1 MYEYFIRTN
10 IYRNRSELFLQY
22 KKNLMYQT
30 GAFNHIGLP
39 PKMNHIRCHILGQPK
54 YSTRAIILKMS
65 SDINWDVFKVF
76 CCSLSS
82 ASFSWKYS
90 LPLEVSLFVLTWT
103 LRTVNRLYLSNV
115 NLAQRI
121 SLKDLEK
128 EFCFPFNHY

>member
-1 MYEYFIRTN
+1 MN
-10 IYRNRSELFLQY
+10 ISLGLIFTETEVSCFYNIKKIWCIKLEHLIILAYLQRW
-22 KKNLMYQT
+22 
-30 GAFNHIGLP
+30 
-39 PKMNHIRCHILGQPK
+39 NHIRCHILGEPK